1 MFAVRGTHMSD
12 ATPLLPC
19 LFGVLCTKSR
29 PNPRVGMSLQNHAAA
44 LNAESGRQDAKEMT
58 LAGRVLSSAV
68 GRGITATGAVGSI
81 LCKKAGSRESRARC
95 TRGEPPKAA
104 RLPLRAR
111 SRRALAA

>member
-1 MFAVRGTHMSD
+1 
-12 ATPLLPC
+12 
-19 LFGVLCTKSR
+19 
-29 PNPRVGMSLQNHAAA
+29 MSLQNHAAA
-44 LNAESGRQDAKEMT
+44 LSAESGGQDAKEMT
-58 LAGRVLSSAV
+58 LAGRALSSAM